1 MADNTIKIG
10 GELESMAT
18 GKIVAAA
25 SAIKDKSRNKTQE
38 VINGDVEQALNF
50 HTSRIDALTDEN
62 FVTYIATSS
71 TTTVESLLPATGSAG
86 IVYRIAN
93 WNGTQY
99 DSTTFSEYAWDISQ
113 YKLLNVKNYNL
124 AESTDFEDPDDE
136 QKTKIPT
143 VGAIIGTNGLLPPDG
158 KPNIDFNSGSI
169 EGKVNGLID
178 CMLLLIQGVVFHS
191 GTPFVS
197 PEELSSHLELLRI
210 NDGGGGTT
218 PAVCGQ
224 AICGKTICGV
234 PSVARA
240 ICGLVLCGQSI
251 CGIV

>member
-38 VINGDVEQALNF
+38 AINGDVEQALNF

-93 WNGTQY
+93 WNGIQY
-99 DSTTFSEYAWDISQ
+99 DSTTFSEYAWDSSQ

-124 AESTDFEDPDDE
+124 AESTDFDDPDDE

-143 VGAIIGTNGLLPPDG
+143 VGAIIGTNGLLPPNG

-169 EGKVNGLID
+169 EGKVNAVID
-178 CMLLLIQGVVFHS
+178 CLRLMIPNIVFHA

-197 PEELSSHLELLRI
+197 PTALDSYLELLRI
-210 NDGGGGTT
+210 NNGGGGTT

-234 PSVARA
+234 SSVARA
-240 ICGLVLCGQSI
+240 ICGLVLCGQAI

>member
-38 VINGDVEQALNF
+38 AINGDVEQALNF
-50 HTSRIDALTDEN
+50 QTSRIDALTDEN

-99 DSTTFSEYAWDISQ
+99 DSTTFSEYAWDTSQ

-124 AESTDFEDPDDE
+124 AESTDFDDPDDE

-143 VGAIIGTNGLLPPDG
+143 VGAIIGTNGLLSPDG

-169 EGKVNGLID
+169 ESKVNAVID
-178 CMLLLIQGVVFHS
+178 CLRLMIPNIVFHA

-197 PEELSSHLELLRI
+197 PTQLDSYLELLRI

-240 ICGLVLCGQSI
+240 ICGLVLCGEAI

>member
-1 MADNTIKIG
+1 M
-10 GELESMAT
+10 ESMAT

-38 VINGDVEQALNF
+38 TINGDVEQALNF

-99 DSTTFSEYAWDISQ
+99 DSTTFSEYAWDSSQ

-124 AESTDFEDPDDE
+124 AESTDFDDPDDE

-158 KPNIDFNSGSI
+158 KPNIDSNSGSI
-169 EGKVNGLID
+169 ESKVNAVID
-178 CMLLLIQGVVFHS
+178 CLRLMIPNIVFHA
-191 GTPFVS
+191 GTPFAS
-197 PEELSSHLELLRI
+197 PTELDSYLALLRI

-240 ICGLVLCGQSI
+240 ICGLVLCGQAI

>member
-38 VINGDVEQALNF
+38 AINGDVEQALNF
-50 HTSRIDALTDEN
+50 QTSRIDALTDEN

-71 TTTVESLLPATGSAG
+71 TTNVESLLPATGSAG

-99 DSTTFSEYAWDISQ
+99 DSTTFSEYAWDTSQ

-124 AESTDFEDPDDE
+124 AESTDFDEPDDE

-143 VGAIIGTNGLLPPDG
+143 VGAILGTNGLLSPDG
-158 KPNIDFNSGSI
+158 KPNIDFNSGNI
-169 EGKVNGLID
+169 ESKVNGLID
-178 CMLLLIQGVVFHS
+178 CLLLLIQGVVFHS

-197 PEELSSHLELLRI
+197 PKELSSHLALLRI
-210 NDGGGGTT
+210 NDGGGGNT

-234 PSVARA
+234 SSVARA
-240 ICGLVLCGQSI
+240 ICGLALCGQAI

>member
-38 VINGDVEQALNF
+38 TINGDVEQALNF
-50 HTSRIDALTDEN
+50 QTSRIDALTDEN

-99 DSTTFSEYAWDISQ
+99 DSTTFSEYAWDASQ

-124 AESTDFEDPDDE
+124 AESTDFDDPDDE

-158 KPNIDFNSGSI
+158 KPNIDTNSGSI
-169 EGKVNGLID
+169 EDKVNAVID
-178 CMLLLIQGVVFHS
+178 CLRLMIPNIVFHA
-191 GTPFVS
+191 GTPFAS
-197 PEELSSHLELLRI
+197 PTELDSHLALLRI
-210 NDGGGGTT
+210 NNGGGGTT

-234 PSVARA
+234 SSVARA
-240 ICGLVLCGQSI
+240 ICGLVLCGQAI

>member
-38 VINGDVEQALNF
+38 AINGDVEQALNF

-93 WNGTQY
+93 WNGIQY
-99 DSTTFSEYAWDISQ
+99 DSTTFSEYAWDAPQ
-113 YKLLNVKNYNL
+113 YKLLNVTNYNL

-143 VGAIIGTNGLLPPDG
+143 VGAIIGTNGLLPPNG

-169 EGKVNGLID
+169 EGKVNAVID
-178 CMLLLIQGVVFHS
+178 CLRLMIPNIVFHA

-197 PEELSSHLELLRI
+197 PTALDSYLELLRI
-210 NDGGGGTT
+210 NNGGGGTT

-234 PSVARA
+234 SSVARA
-240 ICGLVLCGQSI
+240 ICGLVLCGQAI

>member
-25 SAIKDKSRNKTQE
+25 SAIKDKTRNKTQE

-50 HTSRIDALTDEN
+50 QTSRIDAITDEH
-62 FVTYIATSS
+62 FVTYTATSS
-71 TTTVESLLPATGSAG
+71 TTSVESLLPATGSAG

-99 DSTTFSEYAWDISQ
+99 DSTTFSEYAWDTSQ

-124 AESTDFEDPDDE
+124 AESTDFDDPDDE

-169 EGKVNGLID
+169 ESKVNAVID
-178 CMLLLIQGVVFHS
+178 CLRLMIPNIVFHA

-197 PEELSSHLELLRI
+197 PTELDSYLELLRV

-224 AICGKTICGV
+224 AVCGKTICGV
-234 PSVARA
+234 SSVARA
-240 ICGLVLCGQSI
+240 ICGLVLCGQAI

>member
-38 VINGDVEQALNF
+38 AINGDVEQALNF
-50 HTSRIDALTDEN
+50 QTSRINALTDEN

-99 DSTTFSEYAWDISQ
+99 DSTTFSEYAWDTSQ

-124 AESTDFEDPDDE
+124 AGSEDFDDPDDD

-143 VGAIIGTNGLLPPDG
+143 VGAILGTNGLLPPDG

-169 EGKVNGLID
+169 EDKVNAVID
-178 CMLLLIQGVVFHS
+178 CLRLMIPNIVFHA

-197 PEELSSHLELLRI
+197 PTALDSYLELLRI

-224 AICGKTICGV
+224 AVCGKTICG
-234 PSVARA
+234 
-240 ICGLVLCGQSI
+240 
-251 CGIV
+251 IV

>member
-1 MADNTIKIG
+1 MAETIKIG
-10 GELESMAT
+10 GELESLAT
-18 GKIVAAA
+18 GKVVAAA
-25 SAIKDKSRNKTQE
+25 SAIKDKTRNKTQE

-50 HTSRIDALTDEN
+50 QTSRIDALTDEN

-99 DSTTFSEYAWDISQ
+99 DSTTFSEYAWDTSQ

-124 AESTDFEDPDDE
+124 AESTDFDDPDDD

-143 VGAIIGTNGLLPPDG
+143 VGAILGTNGLLSPDG
-158 KPNIDFNSGSI
+158 KPNIDSNSGNI
-169 EGKVNGLID
+169 ESKVNAVID
-178 CMLLLIQGVVFHS
+178 CLRLMIPNIVFHA

-197 PEELSSHLELLRI
+197 PTALDSYLELLRI

-224 AICGKTICGV
+224 AVCGKAICGV

-240 ICGLVLCGQSI
+240 ICGLVLCGQAI

>member
-1 MADNTIKIG
+1 MAETIKIG

-25 SAIKDKSRNKTQE
+25 SAIKDRTRNKTQE
-38 VINGDVEQALNF
+38 DINGDVEQALNF
-50 HTSRIDALTDEN
+50 QTSRIDALTDEN

-99 DSTTFSEYAWDISQ
+99 DSTTFSEYAWDTSQ

-124 AESTDFEDPDDE
+124 AESTDFDDPDDE
-136 QKTKIPT
+136 QKTKVPT

-158 KPNIDFNSGSI
+158 KPNIDTNSGSI
-169 EGKVNGLID
+169 EDKVNAVID
-178 CMLLLIQGVVFHS
+178 CLRLMIPNIVFHA

-197 PEELSSHLELLRI
+197 PTELDSHLALLRI
-210 NDGGGGTT
+210 NNGGGGTT

-234 PSVARA
+234 SSVARA
-240 ICGLVLCGQSI
+240 ICGLVLCGQAV

>member
-38 VINGDVEQALNF
+38 AINGDVEQALNF
-50 HTSRIDALTDEN
+50 QTSRIDALTDEN

-71 TTTVESLLPATGSAG
+71 TTNVESLLPATGSAG

-99 DSTTFSEYAWDISQ
+99 DSTTFSEYAWDTSQ

-124 AESTDFEDPDDE
+124 AESTDFDEPDDE

-143 VGAIIGTNGLLPPDG
+143 VGAILGTNGLLPPDG
-158 KPNIDFNSGSI
+158 KPNIDTNSGSI
-169 EGKVNGLID
+169 EDKVNAVID
-178 CMLLLIQGVVFHS
+178 CLRLMIPNIVFHA

-197 PEELSSHLELLRI
+197 PTELDSHLALLRI
-210 NDGGGGTT
+210 NNGGGGTT

-234 PSVARA
+234 SSVARA
-240 ICGLVLCGQSI
+240 ICGLVL
-251 CGIV
+251 

>member
-50 HTSRIDALTDEN
+50 QTSRIDALTDEN

-93 WNGTQY
+93 WNGIQY
-99 DSTTFSEYAWDISQ
+99 DSTTFSEYAWDTSQ

-124 AESTDFEDPDDE
+124 AESTDFDDPNDE

-158 KPNIDFNSGSI
+158 KPNIDFNSGNI
-169 EGKVNGLID
+169 EDKVNAVID
-178 CMLLLIQGVVFHS
+178 CLRLMIPNIVFHA
-191 GTPFVS
+191 GTPFAS
-197 PEELSSHLELLRI
+197 PTELDSHLALLRI
-210 NDGGGGTT
+210 NNGGGGTT

-234 PSVARA
+234 PSAARA
-240 ICGLVLCGQSI
+240 ICGLVLCGQAI

>member
-38 VINGDVEQALNF
+38 AINGDVEQALNF
-50 HTSRIDALTDEN
+50 QTSRINALTDEN

-93 WNGTQY
+93 WDGTQY
-99 DSTTFSEYAWDISQ
+99 DSTTFSEYAWDTLQ

-124 AESTDFEDPDDE
+124 AESEDFDDPDDD

-143 VGAIIGTNGLLPPDG
+143 VGAILGTNGLLPPDG
-158 KPNIDFNSGSI
+158 KPNIDFNSGCI
-169 EGKVNGLID
+169 EGKVNAVID
-178 CMLLLIQGVVFHS
+178 CLRLMIPNIVFHA

-197 PEELSSHLELLRI
+197 PTQLDSYLELLRI

-224 AICGKTICGV
+224 AVCGKTICGV
-234 PSVARA
+234 PA
-240 ICGLVLCGQSI
+240 
-251 CGIV
+251 

>member
-38 VINGDVEQALNF
+38 AINGDVEQALN
-50 HTSRIDALTDEN
+50 DALTDEN

-99 DSTTFSEYAWDISQ
+99 DSTTFSEYAWDTSQ

-124 AESTDFEDPDDE
+124 AGSEDFDDPNDE

-158 KPNIDFNSGSI
+158 KPNIDSNSGNI
-169 EGKVNGLID
+169 ERKVNGLID

-197 PEELSSHLELLRI
+197 PGELSSHLALLRI
-210 NDGGGGTT
+210 NDGGGGGGTT

-234 PSVARA
+234 PSAARA
-240 ICGLVLCGQSI
+240 ICGLALCGQTI